1 MQAREH
7 ALRRHFAQRPCKTCH
22 QLAAPET
29 LLVLVRRHSVW
40 MVLVGC
46 AICHQRSLYTI
57 SFAKTSRQAHATAAA
72 HLPISSRDV
81 VAMHSFLDGF
91 NGDFLG
97 LFGAGPQG
105 GFAVD

>member
-7 ALRRHFAQRPCKTCH
+7 ALRRHFAQRPCKSCL

-29 LLVLVRRHSVW
+29 MLVIVRRHSFW
-40 MVLVGC
+40 MVMVGC
-46 AICHQRSLYTI
+46 AVCHQRSLYTI
-57 SFAKTSRQAHATAAA
+57 SFAKSSRQTPATAAS
-72 HLPISSRDV
+72 HLPVSTRDV
-81 VAMHSFLDGF
+81 VDMRSFLEGF

-97 LFGAGPQG
+97 LFGAGPHG